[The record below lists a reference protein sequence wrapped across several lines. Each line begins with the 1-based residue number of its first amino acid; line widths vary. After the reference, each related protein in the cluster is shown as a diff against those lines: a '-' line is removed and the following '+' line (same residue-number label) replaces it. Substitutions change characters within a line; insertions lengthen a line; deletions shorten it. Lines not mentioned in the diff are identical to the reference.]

1 MGCCQKIT
9 MENNLETWQQKL
21 LPLVEKDKLVKVLRI
36 VLEEM
41 SLQKRI
47 ISGLND
53 TIQTLKEQLEE
64 QLKELN
70 KIKSIKNHGN
80 QYKS

>member
-1 MGCCQKIT
+1 